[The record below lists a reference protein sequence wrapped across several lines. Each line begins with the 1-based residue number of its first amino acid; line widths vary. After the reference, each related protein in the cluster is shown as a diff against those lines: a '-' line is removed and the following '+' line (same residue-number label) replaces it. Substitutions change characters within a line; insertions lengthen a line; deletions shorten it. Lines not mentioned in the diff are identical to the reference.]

1 MRAIISVSDKSGL
14 VEFARGLVQLGADV
28 FSTGGTKKA
37 LVAEGLK
44 VGSVSDLT
52 GFPEIL
58 DGRVKTLHPMIH
70 GGILARR
77 DVPQHMAQL
86 EQHGIGAIDIV
97 VVNLYPFAQ
106 TVAKRDVTL
115 EDALEKIDIG
125 GPTLVRAAA
134 KNYPSVVVVVD
145 PKDYGDVIAELR
157 QTGNISQEK
166 RRRLAAKAFQHTASY
181 DTHVATYLRPPEM
194 ALPDDFT
201 IAVTKI
207 QDLRYGENPHQ
218 VAAFYADATMA
229 RRSGSI
235 AGARQLS
242 GKELSFNN
250 LMDLDAAFDCVRD
263 FGSTAVAILKH
274 GNPCGLACGEE
285 LLDTYQRAHEG
296 DPMSAFGGAIGIN
309 RVLDAGTAEQIF
321 QNFYEDII
329 APGYEPEAL
338 EILKKKKDLR
348 ILEAEFIRREPAS
361 PWPTC
366 LMDVKRVSGGYL
378 IQTPDILPE
387 DALSLKVVS
396 EREPT
401 LEELTNL
408 MFAWRAV
415 KHVKSNAIVLAKRLS
430 LVGVGA
436 GQMSRVDSVEIAT
449 RKAGPRVFGSVLASD
464 AFFPKADGV
473 EAATAAGVTAI
484 IQPGG
489 SIRDDEVVRVAN
501 KHHLAMIFTGQ
512 RHFKH

>member
-1 MRAIISVSDKSGL
+1 
-14 VEFARGLVQLGADV
+14 
-28 FSTGGTKKA
+28 
-37 LVAEGLK
+37 
-44 VGSVSDLT
+44 
-52 GFPEIL
+52 
-58 DGRVKTLHPMIH
+58 
-70 GGILARR
+70 
-77 DVPQHMAQL
+77 
-86 EQHGIGAIDIV
+86 
-97 VVNLYPFAQ
+97 
-106 TVAKRDVTL
+106 
-115 EDALEKIDIG
+115 
-125 GPTLVRAAA
+125 
-134 KNYPSVVVVVD
+134 
-145 PKDYGDVIAELR
+145 
-157 QTGNISQEK
+157 
-166 RRRLAAKAFQHTASY
+166 
-181 DTHVATYLRPPEM
+181 
-194 ALPDDFT
+194 
-201 IAVTKI
+201 
-207 QDLRYGENPHQ
+207 
-218 VAAFYADATMA
+218 
-229 RRSGSI
+229 
-235 AGARQLS
+235 
-242 GKELSFNN
+242 
-250 LMDLDAAFDCVRD
+250 MDLDAAFDCVRD

-396 EREPT
+396 ERAPT